1 MNELMSRELP
11 GGHSMA
17 SFKFSTRSE
26 LSSDRSSDHNLA
38 FERTSIYTSEPA
50 CYKLPPLHDR
60 SKIGTGQIVR
70 CLGFNVDCSLKK
82 PSKAFV
88 SKSLFPSFT
97 DCVQIATGHNI
108 HSFNQPKCTQIT
120 GLEGAGVSS
129 CSSKLV
135 DQTDEG
141 VRLLEVPS
149 DKEDIASEIPNS
161 ILVENQG
168 AVLPNNVGRE
178 RRRKLHGRF
187 PAVKIAIPR
196 KVSTPRGRS
205 GQSFIYKR
213 NGGGSVPIVDSKLD
227 AALSSIGPKSRME
240 DCNSVLVRLERSSD
254 EKALNLFRWMKANGK
269 LKGNMNAYNLALRVL
284 SRKED
289 WVSAEALLQEMT
301 ADSSCKLN
309 FQVFNTLIYVCYKR
323 GLTRWG
329 TKWFRLMLDNGVQP
343 NAATFG
349 MLMNLYQKGSNLAE
363 AEFTFNHLRSC
374 RLHCASA
381 YSSMITIYT
390 RLGLYDKSEGI
401 INLMKKDKVLPNLE
415 NWLVRLNV
423 YCQQGK
429 LEEAKLVLKSMQE
442 AGIFP
447 NIVAYNTLITG
458 YGKIGDMSAA
468 RCVFQDLQNASLQP
482 DETTYRSMVEGFGR
496 ANDYKEALWYY
507 KELKCS
513 GFHPNSSNF
522 YTMINLQAK
531 HKDEEGAVQ
540 TLKDMRAMGCQY
552 SSMLSTLLQAYER
565 IERIEKVPLVLR
577 ASFYEKVLLD
587 QTSCSILVT
596 AYVQH
601 CMLDDALQVLQE
613 KQWTDPSFEDSLYHL
628 LICSCKEAGLHEYAV
643 KIFTQMPKSVTKPNL
658 HITCSMIDI
667 FSTMNRFDD
676 AEDLYLK
683 LKASGTT
690 LDMVAYSIVVRM
702 YVKAGSLKDAC
713 LVLDMMEKQK
723 DIVPDKFL
731 FFDMLRIYQQC
742 GMLEKLKEV
751 YYRIVKSGITWDDEM
766 YNCVINCCGHALP
779 VDELSRLFDKM
790 LQCKMKTS
798 SITFNVMLNVY
809 GKAKL
814 FKKVRKVLW
823 VARKWGLADVITFN
837 TIIAAYGRNK
847 DFKNMRSA
855 FRHMRFAQFPAT
867 HEAYNSMLDG
877 YGKGDQFIKFRDVL
891 QKMRE
896 SDCAYDRYTYNIMMN
911 IYGRKG
917 WIEEVTS
924 VLDDLK
930 EHGPK
935 PDLVSYNTL
944 IQAYGNKGMVEEAV
958 NVVKEMRESGIEPD
972 RITYINLIAALQN
985 NGYFLEAVKW
995 SLWMKQI
1002 GMLNLKC

>member
-1 MNELMSRELP
+1 
-11 GGHSMA
+11 MA
-17 SFKFSTRSE
+17 SFKFSTPSD
-26 LSSDRSSDHNLA
+26 LSSDRSSDRSLS
-38 FERTSIYTSEPA
+38 FERTFIYTSEPA
-50 CYKLPPLHDR
+50 CYKPWPPHDKK
-60 SKIGTGQIVR
+60 KIGTWQIVS
-70 CLGFNVDCSLKK
+70 CFGFSVDCSLKK
-82 PSKAFV
+82 PSDAFV
-88 SKSLFPSFT
+88 SRKLFPSLTHSVHF
-97 DCVQIATGHNI
+97 ATGHNI
-108 HSFNQPKCTQIT
+108 HPFNRRKCAQIT
-120 GLEGAGVSS
+120 GLEGTGVSR
-129 CSSKLV
+129 CTSKSV
-135 DQTDEG
+135 DRTDDG
-141 VRLLEVPS
+141 VRFLEEPS
-149 DKEDIASEIPNS
+149 DKEDLLSENPNY

-168 AVLPNNVGRE
+168 AVQPNNVGRE
-178 RRRKLHGRF
+178 RGRKLRGRF
-187 PAVKIAIPR
+187 PPVERAIQR
-196 KVSTPRGRS
+196 KASRPRGQN
-205 GQSFIYKR
+205 GQPFIYRR
-213 NGGGSVPIVDSKLD
+213 NGRDSVPNVDDKLE
-227 AALSSIGPKSRME
+227 AALSSIGPKSSME
-240 DCNSVLVRLERSSD
+240 DCNSVLVRLESSSD
-254 EKALNLFRWMKANGK
+254 EKTLSLFKWMKTNGK

-284 SRKED
+284 SRRED
-289 WVSAEALLQEMT
+289 WNSAEVLLQEMT
-301 ADSSCKLN
+301 ADFECKLN
-309 FQVFNTLIYVCYKR
+309 FQVFNTLIYVCCKR
-323 GLTRWG
+323 GLTSWG

-343 NAATFG
+343 NVATFG
-349 MLMNLYQKGSNLAE
+349 MLMKLYQKGSNLAE
-363 AEFTFNHLRSC
+363 AEFAFAHMRSC
-374 RLHCASA
+374 KLHCATA

-401 INLMKKDKVLPNLE
+401 INIMKEDKVLPNLE
-415 NWLVRLNV
+415 NWLVQLNV
-423 YCQQGK
+423 YSQQGK
-429 LEEAKLVLKSMQE
+429 VEEAKLVMKSMQG
-442 AGIFP
+442 AGISP

-458 YGKIGDMSAA
+458 YGKVGDVDAA
-468 RCVFQDLQNASLQP
+468 QCLFQDLQNVGLHP

-496 ANDYKEALWYY
+496 ANNYKEALWYY

-513 GFHPNSSNF
+513 GFRPNSSNF

-565 IERIEKVPLVLR
+565 VERVDKVPLILR
-577 ASFYEKVLLD
+577 ASFYKKLLLD
-587 QTSCSILVT
+587 PTSSSILVT

-601 CMLDDALQVLQE
+601 HMLDDALQVLQE
-613 KQWTDPSFEDSLYHL
+613 KQWRDPSFEDSLYHL
-628 LICSCKEAGLHEYAV
+628 LICSCKEAGLHEYGI

-667 FSTMNRFDD
+667 FCAMNRFDD

-683 LKASGTT
+683 LKASGTS

-723 DIVPDKFL
+723 DIVPDRFL

-751 YYRIVKSGITWDDEM
+751 YYRILKSGVTWDDEM
-766 YNCVINCCGHALP
+766 YNCVINCCSHALP
-779 VDELSRLFDKM
+779 VDELSRLFDEI
-790 LQCKMKTS
+790 LRCKMKTS
-798 SITFNVMLNVY
+798 SITFNVMLNAY

-823 VARKWGLADVITFN
+823 IARSWGLADVITFN

-867 HEAYNSMLDG
+867 YEAYTSMLDA
-877 YGKGDQFIKFRDVL
+877 YGKGDLLVRFREVL
-891 QKMRE
+891 RKMRE

-911 IYGRKG
+911 IYGKKG
-917 WIEEVTS
+917 WIEEVIS
-924 VLDDLK
+924 VFDDLK

-958 NVVKEMRESGIEPD
+958 KVLKEIRESGIEPD
-972 RITYINLIAALQN
+972 RITYINLIAALRKN
-985 NGYFLEAVKW
+985 DCFLEAVKW

-1002 GMLNLKC
+1002 GLLNLNC